1 MLHLIE
7 DQSRTLQTSST
18 QPSGDIK
25 HRNIIRALPA
35 FLRTID
41 AYKRLIYGT
50 GRQLTRL
57 VPVFVDLFESLG
69 VVFSWGHIAVD
80 PVGSIDVVDVYWS
93 GLSLVPITRV

>member
-7 DQSRTLQTSST
+7 DQSLTLQTSSA

-25 HRNIIRALPA
+25 HRNIIRALPT

-41 AYKRLIYGT
+41 AHKRLINGT

-57 VPVFVDLFESLG
+57 VPVLVDLFESLG
-69 VVFSWGHIAVD
+69 VVFSWSHIPVD
-80 PVGSIDVVDVYWS
+80 PVGSIDVVDVDWS
-93 GLSLVPITRV
+93 GLSLVPIARV